1 MKLGHPIIS
10 VTDNIESDTFDNDFI
25 RLNLNKPKL
34 WNWKLTTSKS
44 SPNIIFPRIQL
55 VDSEG
60 TILADANEAGCVFDG
75 RNSSRNSSYKS
86 NKSSKSTKKVNE
98 LTADSIES
106 SRKHSK
112 NSSYKSNSSVKSSAK
127 TNDLKVEST
136 YVAKENSLPR
146 KKPSQK
152 IKRERSDASINNRHS
167 FRGASSSE
175 SSGAE
180 DFTLYEENGFA
191 RKPKYIYRTCS
202 AGTLIVC
209 EESFYKYK
217 RRRPKGR
224 KYKDR
229 QVKEVTE
236 EELIKAG
243 KIIPKDLSRSKSAS
257 NNVMSAYKRRDNKNN
272 NELFNPSILS
282 QCKDKNIRKSAS
294 SGCFQQNTFD
304 TTEPSIICEDSF
316 HKYKRRKPKNDK
328 CKDVQITELA
338 DQIVKKLDAEKLQN
352 SKLKSISK
360 CRSATNNLATSYSA
374 HGTIPENDEV
384 HHYRR
389 SSSVYERE
397 KVPFQYQKNSIRK
410 SASSGCCQ
418 RNASDRLTQTRQ
430 GSNDTVSDED
440 EENSPRDKRR
450 QLRRKIVRK
459 NTG

>member
-167 FRGASSSE
+167 FRDASSSE

-236 EELIKAG
+236 EELIK
-243 KIIPKDLSRSKSAS
+243 L
-257 NNVMSAYKRRDNKNN
+257 
-272 NELFNPSILS
+272 
-282 QCKDKNIRKSAS
+282 
-294 SGCFQQNTFD
+294 
-304 TTEPSIICEDSF
+304 
-316 HKYKRRKPKNDK
+316 
-328 CKDVQITELA
+328 
-338 DQIVKKLDAEKLQN
+338 EKLFQ
-352 SKLKSISK
+352 KIYLEVKAPVTI
-360 CRSATNNLATSYSA
+360 ATNNLATSYSA

-397 KVPFQYQKNSIRK
+397 KVPFQYQENSIRK

-440 EENSPRDKRR
+440 EENSPRGKRR

-459 NTG
+459 NTGCTSGSDTRADRQMKERMIRQADGGKTDKRTKVLAEGRINKLSS